1 MEKDL
6 NEKINK
12 RIAVL
17 QGLMTFAYIILII
30 YLFCIQV
37 LDIGGYKSK
46 GIAMRSTDNLT
57 IRGNILDRN
66 GIKLASDE
74 FVYEVYAHPTEYSKN
89 RPPEVLAELLSPT
102 LEMTKDE
109 LVTLLK
115 SKKHS
120 MATALPFISL

>member
-12 RIAVL
+12 IITVL
-17 QGLMTFAYIILII
+17 QGLMTLAFIILTI

-37 LDIGGYKSK
+37 LDIGSYKSK
-46 GIAMRSTDNLT
+46 GIAMRSSDTRTLK
-57 IRGNILDRN
+57 GNILDRN

-89 RPPEVLAELLSPT
+89 RSPEVLAELLSPS

-115 SKKHS
+115 SKKIKYYY
-120 MATALPFISL
+120 T

>member
-1 MEKDL
+1 MEKDF

-17 QGLMTFAYIILII
+17 QGLMTFAYAILII

-46 GIAMRSTDNLT
+46 GIAMRSSDTRTL
-57 IRGNILDRN
+57 RGNILDRN

-74 FVYEVYAHPTEYSKN
+74 FVYEVYAHPCIMN
-89 RPPEVLAELLSPT
+89 L
-102 LEMTKDE
+102 
-109 LVTLLK
+109 
-115 SKKHS
+115 
-120 MATALPFISL
+120 